1 MSISMLH
8 FPARFQSVT
17 DQRWTIAPVSTE
29 KLSIATILFQ
39 TSSSHRKI
47 VLIMETFPQK
57 GRLTTE
63 THSHF
68 PSLWSTNPRP
78 SFLFRM
84 QIATI
89 SLVETNKNQKLCP
102 FEWQHF
108 HVILFVRLHC
118 RDCISK
124 YLRIEKKRKKNS
136 ILFVCAKKWQQWF
149 VTLHTIFFII
159 IVGWALSG
167 HANRINN

>member
-39 TSSSHRKI
+39 TSSSPRKI

-124 YLRIEKKRKKNS
+124 YLRIEKKKK
-136 ILFVCAKKWQQWF
+136 KKLDSFCLCQEVATMICYFTYNFLYYYCWMG
-149 VTLHTIFFII
+149 II
-159 IVGWALSG
+159 RTCRQ
-167 HANRINN
+167 NK